1 MDLER
6 HKEQERRRLDS
17 LLRDQGVTVVERRER
32 LRKLRLEQAR
42 YARDTYNAL
51 MTQPAGFWIETA
63 VSASSPPSQLLGEL
77 WTEGEIAVLCGRNSV
92 GKSIFAVHL
101 AEALARGCSLGP
113 YPAAAPQPVMYVD
126 LDSGSEQF
134 ARRYTRVADGA
145 VVSYDFAEGFLRSV
159 VEWDLPLPP
168 GYNSMESL
176 IFDSIV
182 ETLGDNECR
191 TLIIDSLPHIAAHGT
206 ARNATDFVER
216 LRGLRDASGVS
227 ILLIADTSPKGNGF
241 GTARYDI
248 AGPRILESVADSI
261 FALAPS
267 RRTPAV
273 RYLKHVKSSNSA
285 AAESPTVELFEIR
298 KRIDPWTTAA
308 PTLELAAAGPVERTD
323 PTAVDET
330 AETPDNAAQAE
341 QTPSPSVRIS
351 LEPTAPAAGFPAFHH
366 IGRSSE
372 EFELY
377 PEPTGVTDAL
387 RQSRH
392 LAATGLSP
400 RLIALVLADTPLA
413 AARYLRS
420 APPAEKQLNFIDI
433 TPDQK

>member
-1 MDLER
+1 M
-6 HKEQERRRLDS
+6 S
-17 LLRDQGVTVVERRER
+17 LYKLAHHHCSTVS
-32 LRKLRLEQAR
+32 
-42 YARDTYNAL
+42 T
-51 MTQPAGFWIETA
+51 
-63 VSASSPPSQLLGEL
+63 
-77 WTEGEIAVLCGRNSV
+77 
-92 GKSIFAVHL
+92 
-101 AEALARGCSLGP
+101 
-113 YPAAAPQPVMYVD
+113 
-126 LDSGSEQF
+126 
-134 ARRYTRVADGA
+134 
-145 VVSYDFAEGFLRSV
+145 
-159 VEWDLPLPP
+159 
-168 GYNSMESL
+168 
-176 IFDSIV
+176 
-182 ETLGDNECR
+182 
-191 TLIIDSLPHIAAHGT
+191 
-206 ARNATDFVER
+206 
-216 LRGLRDASGVS
+216 
-227 ILLIADTSPKGNGF
+227 
-241 GTARYDI
+241 
-248 AGPRILESVADSI
+248 
-261 FALAPS
+261 
-267 RRTPAV
+267 
-273 RYLKHVKSSNSA
+273 
-285 AAESPTVELFEIR
+285 PTVELFEIR